1 MCVYVTER
9 YMEMHMK
16 HEHRD
21 AHLCVCVSWRV
32 MWGGGK
38 PEEEYPPQHPSCLSS
53 PLLKEGGAL
62 ANASFTQQQNTLMPS
77 TFRQGDKTN

>member
-21 AHLCVCVSWRV
+21 AHLCVCELEGDVGR
-32 MWGGGK
+32 GK
-38 PEEEYPPQHPSCLSS
+38 
-53 PLLKEGGAL
+53 A
-62 ANASFTQQQNTLMPS
+62 
-77 TFRQGDKTN
+77 

>member
-38 PEEEYPPQHPSCLSS
+38 PEEEYPPHPSCLSS
-53 PLLKEGGAL
+53 PLLKEGGSISKCFIHPA
-62 ANASFTQQQNTLMPS
+62 AEYSYAFHFQA
-77 TFRQGDKTN
+77 R